1 MSASM
6 DTLAYRQAEN
16 ESQSQTGFQ
25 RTECTSEC
33 PGDFEDGKFTRT
45 YTGMVTVSGS
55 ITMYASFFFC
65 TSGPI
70 LAQVYRIPFVCKRA
84 CASAKAQ
91 IK

>member
-45 YTGMVTVSGS
+45 YTGMETVSGS
-55 ITMYASFFFC
+55 ITMCASFFLYFRAYTGASMQNTFC
-65 TSGPI
+65 
-70 LAQVYRIPFVCKRA
+70 V
-84 CASAKAQ
+84 
-91 IK
+91 